1 MSEQALFAPSP
12 SPTTSTATITRMES
26 IKRQLLTGHR
36 PRNLRIDAI
45 ALESATR
52 KTSLA
57 RHGQRTWQLAACR
70 MPHGKALAQ
79 QLQRP
84 LEPMGRHN

>member
-1 MSEQALFAPSP
+1 MLPLP
-12 SPTTSTATITRMES
+12 PPTTTTATITRMES